1 MVSVS
6 GAIPPRIASAALK
19 TASGVADASGG
30 GTRPGARL
38 ASACVMA
45 ENTEIASSSGGSPT
59 AFERWMVGSRLCPGS
74 YSSTRKSGGTSEQVG
89 IL

>member
-1 MVSVS
+1 MASVS
-6 GAIPPRIASAALK
+6 GAIPPHRVCRPQDRLRRRRRIQ
-19 TASGVADASGG
+19 
-30 GTRPGARL
+30 RRHPPGARL

-59 AFERWMVGSRLCPGS
+59 AFELWMVGSRLRPGS
-74 YSSTRKSGGTSEQVG
+74 NSSTRKSAGTSEQVG